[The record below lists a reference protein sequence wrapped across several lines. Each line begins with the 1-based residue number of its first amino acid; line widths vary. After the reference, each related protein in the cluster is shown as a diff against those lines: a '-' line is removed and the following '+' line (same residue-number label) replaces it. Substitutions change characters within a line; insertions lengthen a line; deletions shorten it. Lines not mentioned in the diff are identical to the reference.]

1 MYTKDILLSR
11 TPRSVV
17 RALKLTPRRVSSCKV
32 VGVHF
37 NGGPDGA
44 RFVGRGH
51 RSDHCD
57 QRGAWV
63 PAGMG
68 KGTRA
73 LPGKCKG
80 YIRFNCNISVR
91 TERTKVVA
99 TKHVS
104 PVQIASVA
112 GAPPVPRWGS
122 LQRSRRPSSW
132 IEKGRFAAERGQH
145 GGEGRTDGREEE
157 RKEGK
162 RRGGEGKKGEGGVER
177 EGRTLS
183 NPAKCGRPWQGV
195 DLHKCLD
202 DDYNKV
208 VIKH

>member
-132 IEKGRFAAERGQH
+132 IEKGRFAAEGDSMVERGEQMAEKRR
-145 GGEGRTDGREEE
+145 GRKGNEGEGREKKVRVEWKG
-157 RKEGK
+157 
-162 RRGGEGKKGEGGVER
+162 RGGLCPTLQNAGAH
-177 EGRTLS
+177 GRALTFTNVWTMTITKL
-183 NPAKCGRPWQGV
+183 
-195 DLHKCLD
+195 
-202 DDYNKV
+202 
-208 VIKH
+208 